1 MASNGADIRTSTP
14 LYTGRMRPLGV
25 LVVDD
30 DDVSRTAYAALLR
43 RTPGFTVV
51 GEAVNG
57 SDGVMVHAQTH
68 PDVTLMDLNM
78 PVMSGTEAITA
89 IRRTDPM
96 AFVVVLTTF
105 DAHRSVITAL
115 RAGAAGYLLKDTP
128 PADVIAGL
136 RDAADGGMP
145 LSARVRQALVA
156 SVVSDG
162 TTAHP
167 ASAVSLTPRQHELV
181 GWLGRGMSNVEI
193 GRQMHLSEGSV
204 KQYLSQIGTRLDAT
218 NRTQILVRAVQ
229 LGFVDPHTL

>member
-1 MASNGADIRTSTP
+1 M
-14 LYTGRMRPLGV
+14 
-25 LVVDD
+25 
-30 DDVSRTAYAALLR
+30 
-43 RTPGFTVV
+43 
-51 GEAVNG
+51 
-57 SDGVMVHAQTH
+57 
-68 PDVTLMDLNM
+68 
-78 PVMSGTEAITA
+78 
-89 IRRTDPM
+89 
-96 AFVVVLTTF
+96 VVLTTF

-156 SVVSDG
+156 SVVGDD
-162 TTAHP
+162 TTEQP
-167 ASAVSLTPRQHELV
+167 TSRVSLTPRQHELV
-181 GWLGRGMSNVEI
+181 GWLGRGLSNVEI

-204 KQYLSQIGTRLDAT
+204 KQYLSQIGSRLDAN